1 MWGKVVTVR
10 RVLVWSWWHHRQ
22 TFIQLH
28 FEDLLLKDNAGLMKG
43 HWKINCCRNKLKPK
57 NLPGVINEKAKTCVR
72 RMQHYCMQRA
82 VVSWSWVQRRS
93 CSTFSILHSTCTA
106 INWHQPRE
114 YCKQAMTIN
123 CKLLPIWVYIYFIT
137 AWKWKISPETIL
149 ESPVSSGTIITLP
162 SHQQPAR
169 DVIYHFNLVPGPQ
182 RIAQHNTSDVND

>member
-1 MWGKVVTVR
+1 MWGEVATVQS
-10 RVLVWSWWHHRQ
+10 VLVWSWWQHRQHRQ
-22 TFIQLH
+22 TFNQLH
-28 FEDLLLKDNAGLMKG
+28 FEDLFLKDNAGLMKG

-72 RMQHYCMQRA
+72 RMQHYCMQRERWQA
-82 VVSWSWVQRRS
+82 GVQKEELLH
-93 CSTFSILHSTCTA
+93 ILHSTCTA

-137 AWKWKISPETIL
+137 TWKWKISPETIL
-149 ESPVSSGTIITLP
+149 ESPVTSGTIITLP

-182 RIAQHNTSDVND
+182 RITQHYPG

>member
-1 MWGKVVTVR
+1 MWGGNSAECSGVKLLATPAKLLTR
-10 RVLVWSWWHHRQ
+10 KQKRVWEECNITACSERW
-22 TFIQLH
+22 QLGA
-28 FEDLLLKDNAGLMKG
+28 E
-43 HWKINCCRNKLKPK
+43 CR
-57 NLPGVINEKAKTCVR
+57 
-72 RMQHYCMQRA
+72 
-82 VVSWSWVQRRS
+82 RRS

-137 AWKWKISPETIL
+137 TWKWKISPETIL
-149 ESPVSSGTIITLP
+149 ESPVTSGTIITLP

-182 RIAQHNTSDVND
+182 RIAQHNTSAVND